1 MSRSP
6 ALTLPVSPGD
16 GDLTGNMYEPDADLL
31 AGESAEDEAEDG
43 AMSPVPVG
51 PPSPF
56 TPKEGS
62 PYAAPVYIPEDIPIP
77 PDFELRE
84 SSVPGAGLGVWAKK
98 KLDTGH
104 RLGPLALAPRG
115 TLRDADFGW
124 EVSTGRVRR
133 EWPCGVREV
142 PEMRRPCRS
151 RPPVRGWGR
160 PSLPGTSRPHQLS
173 LARWGARGAWPRV
186 KGSLMVVSRGPPG
199 PSLARAVWPGA
210 VLGEAGP
217 TGPPL

>member
-1 MSRSP
+1 MRSK
-6 ALTLPVSPGD
+6 ARARKLPKSD
-16 GDLTGNMYEPDADLL
+16 GDLVSDMYEPDGDLL

-98 KLDTGH
+98 RMDVGD
-104 RLGPLALAPRG
+104 RLGPYVVAAPRAALKD
-115 TLRDADFGW
+115 TDFGW
-124 EVSTGRVRR
+124 EPVLVDAEDMVHDSHIGKRLPHTRCPTLRPRAGGKAGSPMGVDIGLGVDIGETPTQDPSPPALPHLILHPAPQSPQGHRVLSAD
-133 EWPCGVREV
+133 GS
-142 PEMRRPCRS
+142 CRS
-151 RPPVRGWGR
+151 ASVHHG
-160 PSLPGTSRPHQLS
+160 
-173 LARWGARGAWPRV
+173 
-186 KGSLMVVSRGPPG
+186 
-199 PSLARAVWPGA
+199 
-210 VLGEAGP
+210 
-217 TGPPL
+217 